1 MFKGKDEPKTPDHGL
16 ASVIMYE
23 GDNKTFVYKHP
34 IQNFNLGSQLIVHET
49 QEAVFFRDGQAL
61 DLFGPG
67 RHTLET
73 QNLPIIGKA
82 YKLPTNAETPF
93 HCEVYFINKTV
104 QMGIKW
110 GTDTKVRFIEPESG
124 LPIEIGACGQFNLRI
139 SDSRRLL
146 MKLVGTAGEFTQADM
161 VNGSYGLKPTVAK
174 FKAMIINRVK
184 SSLARIIKENN
195 INILEIDERLDTISD
210 KLCGVINENLSEYG
224 LDMPEFFVETIL
236 TPDDDPNYRRLKQ
249 QHADL
254 YLKVRQEEILK
265 AEAEKARER
274 QAVEAETAAQL
285 KVISAKGE
293 ADALV
298 VKAAA
303 EAEEMRMKGFTY
315 REQTAREVGLGAV
328 THMGGGSGGG
338 NAVSDIA
345 GLGVALGAM
354 GGVMD
359 MTKNAMNPMTAGA
372 AAAVGGLTAGGW
384 TCSCGNTVP
393 SGDFCNACGKKRPG
407 PADTWDCS
415 CGNKGIIGNFCNNC
429 GAKRPAVAD
438 AWDCSC
444 GNKGIVGNFC
454 NNCGAKRPGSDDTW
468 DCSCGEKNN
477 TGNFCRNCG
486 KKKGE

>member
-1 MFKGKDEPKTPDHGL
+1 
-16 ASVIMYE
+16 
-23 GDNKTFVYKHP
+23 
-34 IQNFNLGSQLIVHET
+34 
-49 QEAVFFRDGQAL
+49 VFFRDGQAL

-67 RHTLET
+67 RHTLAT
-73 QNLPIIGKA
+73 QNLPVIGKA

-110 GTDTKVRFIEPESG
+110 GTDTKVRYIEPESG
-124 LPIEIGACGQFNLRI
+124 LPIEIGACGQFNLKV

-146 MKLVGTAGEFTQADM
+146 MKRVGTAGEFTQADM
-161 VNGSYGLKPTVAK
+161 VNGSYGLQPTVAK
-174 FKAMIINRVK
+174 FKAMIITKVK
-184 SSLARIIKENN
+184 SSLAKIIKDNG
-195 INILEIDERLDTISD
+195 INILEIDEHLDTISD
-210 KLCGVINENLSEYG
+210 KLCGVVNENLGEYG
-224 LDMPEFFVETIL
+224 LNMPEFFVETIM

-328 THMGGGSGGG
+328 THMGGSGG
-338 NAVSDIA
+338 NTVSDIA

-354 GGVMD
+354 GGVMG
-359 MTKNAMNPMTAGA
+359 MTKNAMDPMMSA
-372 AAAVGGLTAGGW
+372 AAGTPAGGW

-393 SGDFCNACGKKRPG
+393 GGAFCNICGKKRPEAG
-407 PADTWDCS
+407 DTWDCT
-415 CGNKGIIGNFCNNC
+415 
-429 GAKRPAVAD
+429 
-438 AWDCSC
+438 C

-454 NNCGAKRPGSDDTW
+454 NICGAKRTATPDAWDCSCGNKGVTGNFCNICGAKRPESSDTW

>member
-34 IQNFNLGSQLIVHET
+34 IENFNLGSQLIVHET

-67 RHTLET
+67 RHTLAT
-73 QNLPIIGKA
+73 QNLPVIGKA

-93 HCEVYFINKTV
+93 HCEVYFINKTI

-161 VNGSYGLKPTVAK
+161 VNGSFGLKPTVAK

-184 SSLARIIKENN
+184 SNLARIIKDNN

-224 LDMPEFFVETIL
+224 LDMPDFFVETIL
-236 TPDDDPNYRRLKQ
+236 TPDEDPNYRRLKQ

-254 YLKVRQEEILK
+254 YLKVCQEEILK

-328 THMGGGSGGG
+328 NHMGGGSGG

-372 AAAVGGLTAGGW
+372 ASAVGGLMAGGW
-384 TCSCGNTVP
+384 TCSCGNNVP
-393 SGDFCNACGKKRPG
+393 
-407 PADTWDCS
+407 T
-415 CGNKGIIGNFCNNC
+415 GNFCNVC
-429 GAKRPAVAD
+429 GSKRPEASGNT
-438 AWDCSC
+438 WDCAC

-454 NNCGAKRPGSDDTW
+454 NNCGAKRPAADETW

>member
-1 MFKGKDEPKTPDHGL
+1 MFKAKDEPRTPDHGL

-23 GDNKTFVYKHP
+23 GNNKTFVYKHP
-34 IQNFNLGSQLIVHET
+34 IENFNLGSQLIVHET

-73 QNLPIIGKA
+73 QNLPVIGKA
-82 YKLPTNAETPF
+82 YKLPTNADTPF

-110 GTDTKVRFIEPESG
+110 GTDTKVRYIEPESG
-124 LPIEIGACGQFNLRI
+124 LPIEIGACGQFNLKV

-146 MKLVGTAGEFTQADM
+146 MKIVGTAGEFTQADM
-161 VNGSYGLKPTVAK
+161 VNGSYGLQPTVAK
-174 FKAMIINRVK
+174 FKAMIITKVK
-184 SSLARIIKENN
+184 SSLAKIIKDNG
-195 INILEIDERLDTISD
+195 INILEIDEHLDTISD
-210 KLCGVINENLSEYG
+210 KLCGVVNENLGEYG
-224 LDMPEFFVETIL
+224 LNMPEFFVETIM

-328 THMGGGSGGG
+328 THMGGSGG
-338 NAVSDIA
+338 NTVSDIA

-354 GGVMD
+354 GGVMG
-359 MTKNAMNPMTAGA
+359 MTKNAMDPMMSA
-372 AAAVGGLTAGGW
+372 AAGTPAGGW

-393 SGDFCNACGKKRPG
+393 GGAFCNICGKKRPEAG
-407 PADTWDCS
+407 DTWDCT
-415 CGNKGIIGNFCNNC
+415 
-429 GAKRPAVAD
+429 
-438 AWDCSC
+438 C

-454 NNCGAKRPGSDDTW
+454 NICGAKRTATPDAW
-468 DCSCGEKNN
+468 DCSCGNKGV
-477 TGNFCRNCG
+477 TGNFCNICG